1 MQVLGRINYKKYITF
16 LLALPL
22 GGVGGGLLS
31 SCSENDILG
40 TEGNASKGDVINV
53 GGIDMDDDMQV
64 MTRAVKQDADKVDWL
79 VAPLTQGLDIT
90 YGNFTVNAQNQEVK
104 QNQDVAILK
113 LLSTAT
119 TPATYEFKYRADR
132 KATVGS
138 TNEAIWYGNGSHF
151 FEGVHVPERIRYNGA
166 SGSIEDVENNTS
178 KAPGL
183 TSDQHNDAAPVDDE
197 AGLGNYTLL
206 AHYLG
211 MPANTRITA
220 TVSRIKLPFRHR
232 LARVVA
238 FVLIDPIL
246 NTHLKGY
253 KKDAEGNLIGE
264 EDPNTTSFR
273 FNNVNVLQ
281 GVKDEV
287 GADGHHTLT
296 PQWKKARKVIPHF
309 EGEKGSYSYKDNKSL
324 ADDFILYTKTDGN
337 KETTDIYP
345 TTVASGSIP
354 SWESV
359 HKASDHKGYT
369 AVNYGKV
376 PVYDIIVRP
385 TYTDADHVMYDED
398 LGEKT
403 KTEFARTVNS
413 IDFEIELENG
423 LNYEKNFEFDLDANY
438 QTVVY
443 LRISREQVDYDAAGS
458 ELWIESKNY
467 DGWYGVDNEN
477 GNTLSKAGSSW
488 QRAYRTKKLDGET
501 AGTTSGVTDGD
512 FYNNGENVGQY
523 LNSTTKW
530 TELLLQACKG
540 GKHHG
545 DYFILDQDITIDAR
559 IIPENFVFTGHLD
572 AQDHT
577 ITLTGTSTDA
587 YDVTTNYSDV
597 SILWYK
603 KTSADNYS
611 QFQMPE
617 QLYIC
622 EEVAQA
628 KPIFRRGTSSSSSN
642 TIPGGPGMMT
652 PVTPTPTLAQVMTND
667 VTYYELVDG
676 KYKEWNPRPWT
687 FYTHRTSASALFCGL
702 NGTYTTAQETAANPY
717 AEGFKWEANVHK
729 ESNKSTVWVPTL
741 GYRAE
746 VLNAVISGGTLFPA
760 DAILTG
766 ADATVTGNVQNCFNV
781 VAEGK
786 RTAVTNTPNIPQYKQ

>member
-1 MQVLGRINYKKYITF
+1 MSAAIF
-16 LLALPL
+16 
-22 GGVGGGLLS
+22 GVT
-31 SCSENDILG
+31 SCSDYDVLEAEGGAGQSDI
-40 TEGNASKGDVINV
+40 INV
-53 GGIDMDDDMQV
+53 SGIDLDDDMQILS
-64 MTRAVKQDADKVDWL
+64 RAVKQDADKVDWL

-132 KATVGS
+132 SATVGS

-151 FEGVHVPERIRYNGA
+151 FEGVHVPERIRYTSDINA
-166 SGSIEDVENNTS
+166 VETSG

-183 TSDQHNDAAPVDDE
+183 TSDQHDDAAPVDNE

-253 KKDAEGNLIGE
+253 TATVKDAEGNITSQD
-264 EDPNTTSFR
+264 DPNTTSFR
-273 FNNVNVLQ
+273 FNNVHVLQ

-345 TTVASGSIP
+345 TTVASGSTP

-359 HKASDHKGYT
+359 HKADGNKGYT

-398 LGEKT
+398 LNGKT
-403 KTEFARTVNS
+403 KTEYARTVNS

-488 QRAYRTKKLDGET
+488 QRAYRTTTISET
-501 AGTTSGVTDGD
+501 PGTTSGVTDGD

-530 TELLLQACKG
+530 TELLLQACEG
-540 GKHHG
+540 GAHHG
-545 DYFILDQDITIDAR
+545 DYFILDHDITINAQD
-559 IIPENFVFTGHLD
+559 IPANFVFTGHLD

-577 ITLTGTSTDA
+577 ITLTGTGADT
-587 YDVTTNYSDV
+587 YEPTTNYALVQTETLYNKVDG
-597 SILWYK
+597 
-603 KTSADNYS
+603 NYVE
-611 QFQMPE
+611 FHMPT
-617 QLYIC
+617 LYIS

-628 KPIFRRGTSSSSSN
+628 KPRSRTAG
-642 TIPGGPGMMT
+642 IPAGEGMMKE
-652 PVTPTPTLAQVMTND
+652 VNPTLAQVMAND
-667 VTYYELVDG
+667 VVYYEKVGDN
-676 KYKEWNPRPWT
+676 YQVWNPRAWT
-687 FYTHRTSASALFCGL
+687 FYTHRISAGSLFCGL
-702 NGTYTTAQETAANPY
+702 NGTYTTAQETATNPY
-717 AEGFKWEANVHK
+717 AEGFVWEANVHK
-729 ESNKSTVWVPTL
+729 ESNQSTKWVPTM

-746 VLNAVISGGTLFPA
+746 VLNAIISGGSLFPS
-760 DAILTG
+760 DAKLTG
-766 ADATVTGNVQNCFNV
+766 ADATVTGNVQNCFTKDSENN
-781 VAEGK
+781 K
-786 RTAVTNTPNIPQYKQ
+786 TPIPNITPNIPQYK

>member
-1 MQVLGRINYKKYITF
+1 MSAAIF
-16 LLALPL
+16 
-22 GGVGGGLLS
+22 GVT
-31 SCSENDILG
+31 SCSDHDVLEA
-40 TEGNASKGDVINV
+40 EGVAGQSDVINV
-53 GGIDMDDDMQV
+53 GGIDMDADMQILS
-64 MTRAVKQDADKVDWL
+64 RAVKQDADKVDWL

-104 QNQDVAILK
+104 QNQDVAILRLTDK
-113 LLSTAT
+113 TT

-132 KATVGS
+132 SATVGS
-138 TNEAIWYGNGSHF
+138 TNEAIWHGNGSHF
-151 FEGVHVPERIRYNGA
+151 FEGVHVPERIRYDGA
-166 SGSIEDVENNTS
+166 SGTIDDVENNTG

-183 TSDQHNDAAPVDDE
+183 TSDQHNAAAPVDNE

-253 KKDAEGNLIGE
+253 NATVKDAEGNITSQD
-264 EDPNTTSFR
+264 DPNSTSFR
-273 FNNVNVLQ
+273 FNNVQVLQ

-309 EGEKGSYSYKDNKSL
+309 EGEKGSYSYKDNISL

-345 TTVASGSIP
+345 TTVASGSTP

-359 HKASDHKGYT
+359 HKAADHKGYT

-398 LGEKT
+398 LNGKS

-458 ELWIESKNY
+458 EIWIESKNY

-512 FYNNGENVGQY
+512 FYNSTAESVGQY
-523 LNSTTKW
+523 LNSTSKW
-530 TELLLQACKG
+530 TELLLQACEG

-545 DYFILDQDITIDAR
+545 DYFILDQDITINAQD
-559 IIPENFVFTGHLD
+559 IPAGFVFTGHLD

-577 ITLTGTSTDA
+577 ITLTGTGADTYEA
-587 YDVTTNYSDV
+587 TTNYALESLYV
-597 SILWYK
+597 KNGGSYELF
-603 KTSADNYS
+603 S
-611 QFQMPE
+611 MPE
-617 QLYIC
+617 HLFISK
-622 EEVAQA
+622 EIAQA
-628 KPIFRRGTSSSSSN
+628 KPWGNNIRMAPT
-642 TIPGGPGMMT
+642 TIPAGEGMMEE
-652 PVTPTPTLAQVMTND
+652 VHPTLTEVMGND
-667 VTYYELVDG
+667 VVYYEKVGDN
-676 KYKEWNPRPWT
+676 YQVWDPRSWT
-687 FYTHRTSASALFCGL
+687 FYTHRISAGSLFCGL

-729 ESNKSTVWVPTL
+729 ESNKSTKWVPTL

-746 VLNAVISGGTLFPA
+746 VLNAIISGGTLFPVE
-760 DAILTG
+760 LPHTS
-766 ADATVTGNVQNCFNV
+766 VSGNVQNCFNLDSDS
-781 VAEGK
+781 K
-786 RTAVTNTPNIPQYKQ
+786 KNAVTNTPNIPQYKL

>member
-1 MQVLGRINYKKYITF
+1 MKKSFENIIKNCI
-16 LLALPL
+16 LSAVM
-22 GGVGGGLLS
+22 VGIS
-31 SCSENDILG
+31 SCSENDIFG
-40 TEGNASKGDVINV
+40 TEGTGSRGDVINV

-64 MTRAVKQDADKVDWL
+64 ITRADKKDADKVDWL
-79 VAPLTQGLDIT
+79 VAPLKAGLDIT

-132 KATVGS
+132 SSTVGH
-138 TNEAIWYGNGSHF
+138 TNEAIWYGNGSHY
-151 FEGVHVPERIRYNGA
+151 FEGVHVPERIRYDGA
-166 SGSIEDVENNTS
+166 NGSIDDVENPAKA

-183 TSDQHNDAAPVDDE
+183 TSDQHNDAAPVNNE

-253 KKDAEGNLIGE
+253 KNKDADGNLVGE

-273 FNNVNVLQ
+273 FNNVMVLQ
-281 GVKDEV
+281 GVKDIV
-287 GADGHHTLT
+287 DGGHHTLT

-309 EGEKGSYSYKDNKSL
+309 EGEKGSYSYKDNRSL

-337 KETTDIYP
+337 KETKDLYP
-345 TTVASGSIP
+345 TSSD
-354 SWESV
+354 WQRV
-359 HKASDHKGYT
+359 HSAAEHEGYT

-398 LGEKT
+398 LNGKSKT
-403 KTEFARTVNS
+403 DYAKTVNS

-458 ELWIESKNY
+458 EIWIESKNY

-488 QRAYRTKKLDGET
+488 QRAYRSKKLDGET

-512 FYNNGENVGQY
+512 FYNSTAESVGQY
-523 LNSTTKW
+523 LNSTDKW
-530 TELLLQACKG
+530 TELLLQACEG
-540 GKHHG
+540 GVHHG
-545 DYFILDQDITIDAR
+545 DYFVLDHDITINAQD
-559 IIPENFVFTGHLD
+559 IPANFVFTGHLD

-577 ITLTGTSTDA
+577 ITLEGTDA
-587 YDVTTNYSDV
+587 DTYETTTKYGLYPTEKLYNKVDGNYV
-597 SILWYK
+597 E
-603 KTSADNYS
+603 
-611 QFQMPE
+611 FHMPT
-617 QLYIC
+617 LYISN
-622 EEVAQA
+622 EVAQA
-628 KPIFRRGTSSSSSN
+628 KPAGGFTRSALN
-642 TIPGGPGMMT
+642 TIPAGEGMMT
-652 PVTPTPTLAQVMTND
+652 EVHPTPTLAQVMANST
-667 VTYYELVDG
+667 VYYKKDG
-676 KYKEWNPRPWT
+676 DNYTVWNPRQWT
-687 FYTHRTSASALFCGL
+687 FYTHRISATSLFCGL
-702 NGTYTTAQETAANPY
+702 NGTYTTAQEKADNPY
-717 AEGFKWEANVHK
+717 TEGFKWEANVHK
-729 ESNKSTVWVPTL
+729 ETNKSTVWVPTM

-746 VLNAVISGGTLFPA
+746 VLNAVVAGGTLFPVE
-760 DAILTG
+760 LPHTS
-766 ADATVTGNVQNCFNV
+766 VTGNVQNCFNLTS
-781 VAEGK
+781 ESK
-786 RTAVTNTPNIPQYKQ
+786 KIAVTNTPNIPQYK

>member
-1 MQVLGRINYKKYITF
+1 M
-16 LLALPL
+16 
-22 GGVGGGLLS
+22 GLLFGLVLLT
-31 SCSENDILG
+31 SCSENDIFG
-40 TEGNASKGDVINV
+40 TEGTGSRGDVINV

-64 MTRAVKQDADKVDWL
+64 ITRADKKDADQVDWL
-79 VAPLTQGLDIT
+79 VAPLKAGLDIT

-104 QNQDVAILK
+104 QNSDVAILR
-113 LLSTAT
+113 LTNQSTD
-119 TPATYEFKYRADR
+119 PATYEFNYRQN
-132 KATVGS
+132 GS
-138 TNEAIWYGNGSHF
+138 THTTDSEPAIWYGNGSHF
-151 FEGVHVPERIRYNGA
+151 FEGVHVPERIRYDGA
-166 SGSIEDVENNTS
+166 SGSIEDVENRAKS

-183 TSDQHNDAAPVDDE
+183 TSDQHNDAAPVNNE

-253 KKDAEGNLIGE
+253 NPTVKDSEGNITSQD
-264 EDPNTTSFR
+264 DPNTTSFR
-273 FNNVNVLQ
+273 FNNVYVLQ
-281 GVKDEV
+281 GVKDIV
-287 GADGHHTLT
+287 DGGHHTLT

-309 EGEKGSYSYKDNKSL
+309 EGEKGSYSYKDNTTL

-337 KETTDIYP
+337 KETKDLYP
-345 TTVASGSIP
+345 TSSD
-354 SWESV
+354 WQRV
-359 HKASDHKGYT
+359 HKASDHEGYT
-369 AVNYGKV
+369 AVNYRKV

-385 TYTDADHVMYDED
+385 TYTDADHVMYDEN
-398 LGEKT
+398 LGGKT
-403 KTEFARTVNS
+403 KTEFARAVNS

-458 ELWIESKNY
+458 ELWIESKNT
-467 DGWYGVDNEN
+467 DAWYGVDNEN

-488 QRAYRTKKLDGET
+488 QRAYRSKKLDGET

-523 LNSTTKW
+523 LGSTTKW

-545 DYFILDQDITIDAR
+545 DYFILDEDITINAQQ
-559 IIPENFVFTGHLD
+559 IPKDFVFTGHLD
-572 AQDHT
+572 AQDHI
-577 ITLTGTSTDA
+577 ITLTGTNADT
-587 YDVTTNYSDV
+587 YETTTNYGLYPTERLYNKVDG
-597 SILWYK
+597 
-603 KTSADNYS
+603 NYVE
-611 QFQMPE
+611 FHMPT
-617 QLYIC
+617 LYIC

-628 KPIFRRGTSSSSSN
+628 KPVRGAARTALE
-642 TIPGGPGMMT
+642 TIPVGPDMMT
-652 PVTPTPTLAQVMTND
+652 LVTPTLAQVMAND
-667 VTYYELVDG
+667 VVYYEKVDSD
-676 KYKEWNPRPWT
+676 YRLWNPRSWT
-687 FYTHRTSASALFCGL
+687 FYTHRISAGSLFCGL
-702 NGTYTTAQETAANPY
+702 NGTYTTAQEKAEKAGTNIYNNPDVL
-717 AEGFKWEANVHK
+717 WEANVHK
-729 ESNKSTVWVPTL
+729 ETNKSTVWVPTL

-746 VLNAVISGGTLFPA
+746 VLNAVVAGGTLFSEELPHA
-760 DAILTG
+760 S
-766 ADATVTGNVQNCFNV
+766 VTGNVQNCFN
-781 VAEGK
+781 K
-786 RTAVTNTPNIPQYKQ
+786 DSQDKKIAVTNTPNIPQYK